1 MYIINMNT
9 YLSDLPDEISR
20 LVYKFIFPLYEIR
33 NIGLIYNNILDI
45 GDSILLQSQY
55 KLINDLLNI
64 YDININTITTKQID
78 FMKNLSNNFNYNQNN
93 DFYLPI
99 TNINTI
105 NTIKNIIGDFNT
117 NKMYIPEENF
127 MLYDIPIN
135 EHNFFE

>member
-45 GDSILLQSQY
+45 GDSILLPSQY
-55 KLINDLLNI
+55 KLINELLII
-64 YDININTITTKQID
+64 YNININTMTTKQID
-78 FMKNLSNNFNYNQNN
+78 FMKNLINNFNYNQNN

-99 TNINTI
+99 TNINII
-105 NTIKNIIGDFNT
+105 NKIKNIIGDFNT

>member
-55 KLINDLLNI
+55 KLINELLII
-64 YDININTITTKQID
+64 YNININTMTTKQID
-78 FMKNLSNNFNYNQNN
+78 FMKNLINNFNYNQNN

-99 TNINTI
+99 TNINII
-105 NTIKNIIGDFNT
+105 NKIKNIIGDFNT
-117 NKMYIPEENF
+117 NKMYISEQNF
-127 MLYDIPIN
+127 MLYDIAIN
-135 EHNFFE
+135 EYNFF

>member
-1 MYIINMNT
+1 MNT

-45 GDSILLQSQY
+45 GDSILLPSQY

-78 FMKNLSNNFNYNQNN
+78 FMKNLINNFDYNQNN
-93 DFYLPI
+93 DFYLHI
-99 TNINTI
+99 TNINII
-105 NTIKNIIGDFNT
+105 NTIKNIIGEFNT
-117 NKMYIPEENF
+117 NKFYIPEKN
-127 MLYDIPIN
+127 YVI
-135 EHNFFE
+135 

>member
-9 YLSDLPDEISR
+9 YLSDLPDELSR
-20 LVYKFIFPLYEIR
+20 LVYKFIYPLYEIQ

-45 GDSILLQSQY
+45 GDSILLPSQY
-55 KLINDLLNI
+55 NLINELLII
-64 YDININTITTKQID
+64 YNININTMTTKQID
-78 FMKNLSNNFNYNQNN
+78 FMKNLINNFDYNQNN
-93 DFYLPI
+93 DFYLHI
-99 TNINTI
+99 TNINII

>member
-1 MYIINMNT
+1 MNT

-20 LVYKFIFPLYEIR
+20 LVYKFIYPLYEIQ
-33 NIGLIYNNILDI
+33 NIGLIYYNILDI

-55 KLINDLLNI
+55 KLINELLII
-64 YDININTITTKQID
+64 YNININTMTTKQID
-78 FMKNLSNNFNYNQNN
+78 FIKNLINNFDYNQNN
-93 DFYLPI
+93 DFYSPI
-99 TNINTI
+99 TNINII
-105 NTIKNIIGDFNT
+105 NKIKNIIGDFNT

>member
-45 GDSILLQSQY
+45 GDSILLPSQY
-55 KLINDLLNI
+55 KLINELLII
-64 YDININTITTKQID
+64 YNININTMTTKQID
-78 FMKNLSNNFNYNQNN
+78 FMKNLINNFNYNQNN
-93 DFYLPI
+93 YFYSPI
-99 TNINTI
+99 SNINII
-105 NTIKNIIGDFNT
+105 NTIKIIIGDFNT

-127 MLYDIPIN
+127 MLYDIEKTNVNIY
-135 EHNFFE
+135 

>member
-1 MYIINMNT
+1 MNT

-45 GDSILLQSQY
+45 GDSILLPSQY
-55 KLINDLLNI
+55 KLINELLNI

-78 FMKNLSNNFNYNQNN
+78 FMKNLINNFNYNQNN
-93 DFYLPI
+93 DFYSPI

-105 NTIKNIIGDFNT
+105 NTIKNIIGEFNT

-127 MLYDIPIN
+127 VLYEIEKTNVNIY
-135 EHNFFE
+135 

>member
-45 GDSILLQSQY
+45 GDSILLPSQY
-55 KLINDLLNI
+55 NLINELLII
-64 YDININTITTKQID
+64 YNININTMTTKQID
-78 FMKNLSNNFNYNQNN
+78 FMKNLINNFDYNQNN
-93 DFYLPI
+93 DFYSPI
-99 TNINTI
+99 SNINTI

-127 MLYDIPIN
+127 MLYDIEKTNVNIY
-135 EHNFFE
+135 

>member
-20 LVYKFIFPLYEIR
+20 LVYKFIFPLYEIQ

-45 GDSILLQSQY
+45 GDSILLPSQY
-55 KLINDLLNI
+55 NLINELLII
-64 YDININTITTKQID
+64 YNININTITTKQID
-78 FMKNLSNNFNYNQNN
+78 FMKNLINNFNYNQNN
-93 DFYLPI
+93 DFYLHI
-99 TNINTI
+99 TNINII

-127 MLYDIPIN
+127 MLYDIEKTNVNIY
-135 EHNFFE
+135 